1 MRKSWLIGLAA
12 ALVAL
17 FAFPAI
23 ASAQSGHFVTGGK
36 NAPTCM
42 DIGTQLQ
49 CTGKVAGLGGTTF
62 EITLEATGTAAV
74 DCRNHG
80 GNVAPGQ
87 RTSVTAT
94 GTSGPLET
102 PRNGHYEFTVTT
114 VTPTV
119 PDVPTCPN
127 PNWTAEVTDVEFDSA
142 TLRLFVD
149 DVMTDMFMV
158 F

>member
-1 MRKSWLIGLAA
+1 MRRSLLLAGVALAA
-12 ALVAL
+12 VLALPGV
-17 FAFPAI
+17 
-23 ASAQSGHFVTGGK
+23 ASAQSGHFVTGGN

-62 EITLEATGTAAV
+62 EIKLEATGTASV

-102 PRNGHYEFTVTT
+102 PRNGHYVFTVTT
-114 VTPTV
+114 DPPPPPPPT
-119 PDVPTCPN
+119 PTCPN
-127 PNWTAEVTDVEFDSA
+127 PNWTAEITDVEFDSA
-142 TLRLFVD
+142 TLFLFED
-149 DVMTDMFMV
+149 DVLSDSFMV